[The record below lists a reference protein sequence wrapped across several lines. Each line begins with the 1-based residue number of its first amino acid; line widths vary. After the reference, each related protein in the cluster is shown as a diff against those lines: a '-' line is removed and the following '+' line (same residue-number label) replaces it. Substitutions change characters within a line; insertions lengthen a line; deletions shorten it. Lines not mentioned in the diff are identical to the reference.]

1 MAIDMLESR
10 SIFLKRFIADP
21 TKIGSCTPSSHYLTR
36 KMVRRLDWTHAKTIV
51 ELGAGTG
58 VFTSYIM
65 QHKRPDCSFLAIE
78 QDPVM
83 RADLKHRFPDCL
95 YGNQAE
101 DLSYLLKA
109 KGLHQADY
117 IISGLP
123 FTVLPKDTRQDIM
136 AEIVKSLAPHGY
148 FIAFQYSPCLYRFF
162 HRYFSHVSLSFEV
175 RNVPPAFIFTC
186 QK

>member
-1 MAIDMLESR
+1 MLESR
-10 SIFLKRFIADP
+10 SIFLKKFITEP

-36 KMVRRLDWTHAKTIV
+36 KMLSHVDWTKARTIV

-58 VFTSYIM
+58 VFTASIL
-65 QHKRPDCSFLAIE
+65 QHKRPDSSFLVIE

-83 RADLKHRFPDCL
+83 RADLKHRFPACL

-109 KGLHQADY
+109 KGLKQADY

-123 FTVLPKDTRQDIM
+123 FMVLPQDTRHEILADI
-136 AEIVKSLAPHGY
+136 VQSLSAGGQ
-148 FIAFQYSPCLYRFF
+148 FIAFQYSPCLYPLFR
-162 HRYFSHVSLSFEV
+162 RYFRHVSVSFEL
-175 RNVPPAFIFTC
+175 RNVPPAFVFTC
-186 QK
+186 QT

>member
-1 MAIDMLESR
+1 MLESR
-10 SIFLKRFIADP
+10 SIFLKKFITEP

-36 KMVRRLDWTHAKTIV
+36 KMVSRLDWDHVHTIV

-65 QHKRPDCSFLAIE
+65 EHKRPDCSFLVIE

-83 RADLKHRFPDCL
+83 RADLKKSFPTAL
-95 YGNQAE
+95 FGNEAE

-123 FTVLPKDTRQDIM
+123 LTVLPHDTRQTIM
-136 AEIVKSLAPHGY
+136 DEVWKSLAPHGY
-148 FIAFQYSPCLYRFF
+148 FIAFQYSPCLYSYF
-162 HRYFSHVSLSFEV
+162 HRYFNRVSVSFEV
-175 RNVPPAFIFTC
+175 RNLPPAFVFTC